1 MSISFERKEIFEW
14 AITMNLSVKKK
25 GIKFF
30 RSVLLLL
37 LTVFFS
43 GCRQMVVLDPKGPV
57 GMEQAFLIKA
67 AFFLMLIVVLPVFVM
82 VIWFSVRYRA
92 SNNQA
97 TYKPKWTHSNA
108 IEAVVWGVPVLII
121 IALGYLT
128 WDSTHKLNP
137 YKPLESENQPV
148 NIDVI
153 STDSNWLFVYP
164 DYGVAS
170 VNQIVFPV
178 NTPLNFR
185 LTSGS
190 VMTSFFIPA
199 LGSQM
204 YAMAGMQT
212 KLHLM
217 ASEVGTFQGQNME
230 YSGNAYAQMH
240 FKAIS
245 TTGDGFNNW
254 LKSLKETNDT
264 LSMKR
269 FDAMNNLL
277 NRNHPATSF
286 SVVEPELFDKVM
298 MRYMQWMHMPEH
310 GGMHEMTG
318 NEHDMHMNRHIHGAG
333 QTNNVN
339 MEE

>member
-1 MSISFERKEIFEW
+1 
-14 AITMNLSVKKK
+14 
-25 GIKFF
+25 
-30 RSVLLLL
+30 
-37 LTVFFS
+37 
-43 GCRQMVVLDPKGPV
+43 MVVLDPRGPV
-57 GMEQAFLIKA
+57 GNEQAFLIKA

-82 VIWFSVRYRA
+82 VVWFSVRYRA
-92 SNNQA
+92 SNSKA

-108 IEAVVWGVPVLII
+108 IEAVVWGIPVLII
-121 IALGYLT
+121 ITLGSLT
-128 WDSTHKLNP
+128 WDSTRRLNP
-137 YKPLESENQPV
+137 YKPLDSENKPV

-170 VNQIVFPV
+170 VNQLVFPV

-217 ASEVGTFQGQNME
+217 ANEVGTFQGQNME
-230 YSGNAYAQMH
+230 YSGNAYAKMH
-240 FKAIS
+240 FMAIS
-245 TTGDGFNNW
+245 TTGKGFENW
-254 LKSLKETNDT
+254 VKGVKETTDT
-264 LSMKR
+264 LNLNR
-269 FDAMNNLL
+269 FDEMNTML

-286 SVVEPELFDKVM
+286 SAVEPELFNKIM
-298 MRYMQWMHMPEH
+298 MRYMQWMHMPGH
-310 GGMHEMTG
+310 DGMHEMTN
-318 NEHDMHMNRHIHGAG
+318 NEHDMHMNMHMHGAG
-333 QTNNVN
+333 QNNN
-339 MEE
+339 IKMEE